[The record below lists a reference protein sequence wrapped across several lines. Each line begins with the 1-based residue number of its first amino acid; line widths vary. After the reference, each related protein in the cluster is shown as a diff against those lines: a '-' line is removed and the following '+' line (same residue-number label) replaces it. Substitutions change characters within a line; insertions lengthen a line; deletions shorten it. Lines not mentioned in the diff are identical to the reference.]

1 MSMSDPIADLL
12 TRIRNAVRA
21 ELPTVTIPGSN
32 EKREICRVLKE
43 EGFIEDFNFEE
54 DGKQGLLHV
63 KLKYLPNRAPVLQ
76 GLRRV
81 SKPSLRVYAGCNE
94 IKPVRSGLGIAIIS
108 TSKGVMT
115 GKKAHKEHI
124 GGEIICEVW

>member
-1 MSMSDPIADLL
+1 MSMSDPIADML

-32 EKREICRVLKE
+32 EKREISRVLKE
-43 EGFIEDFNFEE
+43 EGFIEDFSFEE
-54 DGKQGLLHV
+54 DNKQGLLHI
-63 KLKYLPNRAPVLQ
+63 KLKYLPNRTSVLQ
-76 GLRRV
+76 ELRRV
-81 SKPSLRVYAGCNE
+81 SKPSLRVYVQRGE

-115 GKKAHKEHI
+115 GKQAYTQRI